1 MTENMKIRLHHILW
15 QGLLPLFMLWGVVG
29 CTDEAISPAPPA
41 TEEDGGDEPVMIRA
55 TVPGAVPSTRNGAA
69 YNPGEP
75 TPITGRTMLF
85 TFPSIPDGEMKS
97 LPCEF
102 DDQGIGY
109 IYYEDGNDQKK
120 QLRWRDIYTQDE
132 NKAVYLDNLVKY
144 PVQEGDF
151 ANSDVLKKYD
161 NFTKMRFGPPEN
173 TNWPLIEGAK
183 PVAEYWDPTHT
194 YFLYKWMISPDDNS
208 LYAQEV
214 DIIWA
219 QFPGIING
227 TSSGGGRLNGK
238 LADHVGQSIHFEL
251 EHKMSTIIFRFYST
265 DEKDQT
271 LELLLQKK
279 EAIVYLDDMSVWL
292 EHKNTIGEQTSG
304 NETDDATRVIPFQRQ
319 NGQIYTGGTAAKQDG
334 VLLTKTLTEEESS
347 STTSEKI
354 YYSTPTWI
362 VPPIKV
368 FNVGY
373 SPVLT
378 IKLGDYTFSG
388 SLPDKMQYWEQD
400 ENEQWKLSDPV
411 NLAFKEGYRHTFNV
425 RLTLDLG
432 TPDLI
437 FDLVEVAPWSPRFTE
452 NVTAGESGIY
462 YWEDLKYVATLYN
475 KNPEEDNYKLMRYG
489 TWKEDSQ
496 EPAQGK
502 WVFPLWDDIIV
513 PADESARIFKDGN
526 FEIERKGATEHQY
539 TIKKSGTEL
548 QDGDLV
554 KSDTDTPEIPTP

>member
-15 QGLLPLFMLWGVVG
+15 QGLLPLFMLWGVAG
-29 CTDEAISPAPPA
+29 CADEAISPAPPA

-55 TVPGAVPSTRNGAA
+55 TVPGAALSTRNGAA
-69 YNPGEP
+69 YNPGPP
-75 TPITGRTMLF
+75 TPITSRTMLF

-102 DDQGIGY
+102 DAQGIGY

-144 PVQEGDF
+144 PVQKGDF

-161 NFTKMRFGPPEN
+161 NFTKMRFGPVEKDYYEY
-173 TNWPLIEGAK
+173 PLIEGAK
-183 PVAEYWDPTHT
+183 PVAEYWDPTNT

-208 LYAQEV
+208 PYAQEV

-227 TSSGGGRLNGK
+227 TSSDGGRLNGK
-238 LADHVGQSIHFEL
+238 LADHIGQSIHFEL
-251 EHKMSTIIFRFYST
+251 EHKMSTIIFRFYCT
-265 DEKDQT
+265 DEQNDILKQ
-271 LELLLQKK
+271 LLNKK

-292 EHKNTIGEQTSG
+292 EHKNTIGEQTDG
-304 NETDDATRVIPFQRQ
+304 NNTDDATRVIPFQRQ
-319 NGQIYTGGTAAKQDG
+319 NGQIYTGGAAAKQDG
-334 VLLTKTLTEEESS
+334 VLLTEILTEEEPSLK
-347 STTSEKI
+347 TSEKI

-378 IKLGDYTFSG
+378 IKLGQYTFSG
-388 SLPDKMQYWEQD
+388 SLPDKMLYWEQD
-400 ENEQWKLSDPV
+400 ENGQWKLSDPV

-462 YWEDLKYVATLYN
+462 YWEDLKYVAELYN
-475 KNPEEDNYKLMRYG
+475 KNPGKDNYKLMRYG

-496 EPAQGK
+496 EPTQGK
-502 WVFPLWDDIIV
+502 WVFPLWDNIIV
-513 PADESARIFKDGN
+513 PANESAQIFNDGN
-526 FEIERKGATEHQY
+526 FMIVRKGAADNQY
-539 TIKKSGTEL
+539 TIKQEDKDL
-548 QDGDLV
+548 DDKDLV
-554 KSDTDTPEIPTP
+554 KTEKPETSNP

>member
-15 QGLLPLFMLWGVVG
+15 QGLLPLFMLWGVAG
-29 CTDEAISPAPPA
+29 CADEAISPAPPA

-55 TVPGAVPSTRNGAA
+55 TVPGAAPSTRNGAA
-69 YNPGEP
+69 YNPGPP

-85 TFPSIPDGEMKS
+85 TFPSIPDGKMKS

-109 IYYEDGNDQKK
+109 IYYRDGNDQKK
-120 QLRWRDIYTQDE
+120 QLRWRDIYTTDE
-132 NKAVYLDNLVKY
+132 KKAVYLDNLVEY

-161 NFTKMRFGPPEN
+161 NFTKMRFGPVEEGYNYPLLEN
-173 TNWPLIEGAK
+173 VD
-183 PVAEYWDPTHT
+183 PVPEYWDPTHT

-208 LYAQEV
+208 PYAQEV

-227 TSSGGGRLNGK
+227 TSSDGGRLNGK

-251 EHKMSTIIFRFYST
+251 EHKMSTIIFRFYCT
-265 DEKDQT
+265 DEKDNT
-271 LELLLQKK
+271 LELLLNEKA
-279 EAIVYLDDMSVWL
+279 AIVYLDDMSVWL
-292 EHKNTIGEQTSG
+292 EHKNTIGEQTDG
-304 NETDDATRVIPFQRQ
+304 NNTDDATRAIPFQRQ
-319 NGQIYTGGTAAKQDG
+319 NGQIYTGGAAAKQDG
-334 VLLTKTLTEEESS
+334 VLLTEMLTEEEPS

-378 IKLGDYTFSG
+378 IKLGQYTFSG

-400 ENEQWKLSDPV
+400 ENGQLKLSDPV

-462 YWEDLKYVATLYN
+462 YWEDLKYVAELYN
-475 KNPEEDNYKLMRYG
+475 KNPGKDNYKLMRYG

-496 EPAQGK
+496 EPTQGK
-502 WVFPLWDDIIV
+502 WVFPLWDNIIV
-513 PADESARIFKDGN
+513 PANESAQIFNDGN
-526 FEIERKGATEHQY
+526 FMIVRKGAADNQY
-539 TIKKSGTEL
+539 TIKQEDKDL
-548 QDGDLV
+548 DDKDLV
-554 KSDTDTPEIPTP
+554 KTEKPETSNP